1 LYPQH
6 PDFRARSSAA
16 EIPIKTKTSVLDKDE
31 LARKLRLA
39 KSAKISGEQ
48 SESPKD
54 DPVDD
59 GSYFAACGRGTFAKY
74 AERTLVRTGSN
85 YRKPAISDA

>member
-6 PDFRARSSAA
+6 PDFRARSSAG
-16 EIPIKTKTSVLDKDE
+16 EIPIKTKSSVLDKEE
-31 LARKLRLA
+31 LARKFRLA
-39 KSAKISGEQ
+39 KSAKLPEEQ
-48 SESPKD
+48 SESPND
-54 DPVDD
+54 DPVDN

-74 AERTLVRTGSN
+74 TERTLVRTGSN